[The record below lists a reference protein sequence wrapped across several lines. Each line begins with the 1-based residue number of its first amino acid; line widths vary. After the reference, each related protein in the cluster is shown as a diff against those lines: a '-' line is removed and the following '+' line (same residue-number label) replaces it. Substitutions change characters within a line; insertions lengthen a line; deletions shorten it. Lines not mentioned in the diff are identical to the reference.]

1 MVFLRDAVTIVAGLA
16 LTKAIV
22 DRTTD
27 EPDASDVV
35 PVSPDKTTTPI
46 TPLIPVLT
54 DKITT
59 PIRPLIITDRPTEG
73 AIERGKK
80 GFGL

>member
-1 MVFLRDAVTIVAGLA
+1 MAKLATLLA
-16 LTKAIV
+16 LPIGLGLVKLAV

-27 EPDASDVV
+27 EPNVKDLV
-35 PVSPDKTTTPI
+35 PKSANGTTT
-46 TPLIPVLT
+46 
-54 DKITT
+54 
-59 PIRPLIITDRPTEG
+59 IRPLIITDRPTEG

>member
-16 LTKAIV
+16 ITKAIV
-22 DRTTD
+22 NRTTD
-27 EPDASDVV
+27 EPNAPNVV
-35 PVSPDKTTTPI
+35 PVLPDKT
-46 TPLIPVLT
+46 
-54 DKITT
+54 TT

>member
-1 MVFLRDAVTIVAGLA
+1 MARLGQALTLVAGLA
-16 LTKAIV
+16 ITKVIV
-22 DRTTD
+22 DRTVD
-27 EPDASDVV
+27 EPNAKDIV
-35 PVSPDKTTTPI
+35 PDLPNNI
-46 TPLIPVLT
+46 A
-54 DKITT
+54 

>member
-1 MVFLRDAVTIVAGLA
+1 MNKLTTLLA
-16 LTKAIV
+16 LPIGLGLVKLAV

-27 EPDASDVV
+27 EPNVKDLV
-35 PVSPDKTTTPI
+35 PKSANGTTT
-46 TPLIPVLT
+46 
-54 DKITT
+54 
-59 PIRPLIITDRPTEG
+59 IRPLIITDRPTEG

>member
-1 MVFLRDAVTIVAGLA
+1 MNKLTTLLA
-16 LTKAIV
+16 LPIGLGLVKLAV

-27 EPDASDVV
+27 EPNVKDLV
-35 PVSPDKTTTPI
+35 PKSANDTTT
-46 TPLIPVLT
+46 
-54 DKITT
+54 
-59 PIRPLIITDRPTEG
+59 IRPLIITDRPTEG

>member
-1 MVFLRDAVTIVAGLA
+1 MNKLTTLLA
-16 LTKAIV
+16 LPIGLGLVKLAV

-27 EPDASDVV
+27 EPNVKDLV
-35 PVSPDKTTTPI
+35 PKSANGTTT
-46 TPLIPVLT
+46 
-54 DKITT
+54 
-59 PIRPLIITDRPTEG
+59 IRPLIITDRPREG